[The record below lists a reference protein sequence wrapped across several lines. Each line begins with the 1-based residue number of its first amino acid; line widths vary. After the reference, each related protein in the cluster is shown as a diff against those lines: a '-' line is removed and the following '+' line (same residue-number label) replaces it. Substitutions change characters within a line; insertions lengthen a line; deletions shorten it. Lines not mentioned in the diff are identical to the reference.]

1 MAANPVSPTPVLT
14 LETEKTP
21 QQITVHCSGRFV
33 SDTCAQ
39 LQSTVRP
46 LLSETKSLVLD
57 LTGVNYIDS
66 SALGA
71 IVGLKLSSKRAGC
84 RLTLIN
90 LTPRVKELFSMTRL
104 TEVLGEHEGM
114 LGATPD

>member
-1 MAANPVSPTPVLT
+1 MAANPVAPPSALK

-21 QQITVHCSGRFV
+21 NQITVHCSGRFV
-33 SDTCAQ
+33 ADTCPQ
-39 LQSTVRP
+39 LQNTVRP
-46 LLSETKSLVLD
+46 LMLETKSLVLD

-71 IVGLKLSSKRAGC
+71 IVGLKLSSKRTGC

-104 TEVLGEHEGM
+104 TEVLGEHEEM